1 MSCFD
6 KLEVIFRQ
14 ELPVCKV
21 IKLSD
26 KEAVSSYAAAAKGA
40 LHLNIV

>member
-6 KLEVIFRQ
+6 KFEVIFRQ
-14 ELPVCKV
+14 ELPVYKV
-21 IKLSD
+21 IKSSD
-26 KEAVSSYAAAAKGA
+26 KEAVSMYAAAAKGA